1 MHLETEILSET
12 THWNALAFFVTAIYM
27 TRSHEEEDRRK
38 NGLLTCTSG
47 SRLSLHRWGKNRGN
61 LVEPHREEEE
71 NEEDDDDD
79 DDDDEGELE
88 KPLKNSSF
96 LFLQLKF
103 SGIESHCKR
112 CEFTDTRDT

>member
-1 MHLETEILSET
+1 M
-12 THWNALAFFVTAIYM
+12 
-27 TRSHEEEDRRK
+27 
-38 NGLLTCTSG
+38 LTSASG

-71 NEEDDDDD
+71 NDDD

-96 LFLQLKF
+96 LLLQLKF

-112 CEFTDTRDT
+112 CEFSDTRDT

>member
-1 MHLETEILSET
+1 VHLETEILSET
-12 THWNALAFFVTAIYM
+12 THWNALAFFVAGIYM
-27 TRSHEEEDRRK
+27 TRSHDEEDRRK
-38 NGLLTCTSG
+38 NGLLTCASG
-47 SRLSLHRWGKNRGN
+47 SRLSLHRWGKNRDN

-79 DDDDEGELE
+79 DEGELE
-88 KPLKNSSF
+88 KPLKNSSV

-112 CEFTDTRDT
+112 CEFSDTRDT

>member
-1 MHLETEILSET
+1 VHLETEILSER
-12 THWNALAFFVTAIYM
+12 THCNALAFFVAGIYM

-38 NGLLTCTSG
+38 NGLLTCASG
-47 SRLSLHRWGKNRGN
+47 SRLSLHRWGKNRGT

-71 NEEDDDDD
+71 NKE

-112 CEFTDTRDT
+112 CEFSDTRDT

>member
-1 MHLETEILSET
+1 
-12 THWNALAFFVTAIYM
+12 M

>member
-1 MHLETEILSET
+1 
-12 THWNALAFFVTAIYM
+12 M

-38 NGLLTCTSG
+38 NGLLTCASG
-47 SRLSLHRWGKNRGN
+47 SRLSLHRWGKNRGT

-71 NEEDDDDD
+71 NKE

-88 KPLKNSSF
+88 KPLKNSS

-103 SGIESHCKR
+103 SGIETHCKR
-112 CEFTDTRDT
+112 CEFSDTRDT